1 MKRILKTKHKLIG
14 FIGIILVLDLV
25 LVGALMKPVNADRK
39 TEDYDAAA
47 EISTSL
53 NVAAMQAKL
62 TLEDESKA
70 VIKSGKAER
79 TKTQGTEKWLDTLET
94 LEGQIFAHGITYS
107 WYHPASSYESAVNGN
122 HHVNCAA
129 YVSWGL
135 QRMGLLPHGTT
146 FYISDT
152 LHGKGASYIKNSE
165 YFTVKYNLGHP
176 GSAGLEPGD
185 IVGWKTHTCVYA
197 GKDSNGNMLWY
208 TAGGSDVSSKNLG
221 PRTKK
226 YANKNITV
234 LIRIN
239 YDKIPKN

>member
-1 MKRILKTKHKLIG
+1 MNIM
-14 FIGIILVLDLV
+14 LVLDLV
-25 LVGALMKPVNADRK
+25 LVGALVEVVEAADRK

-62 TLEDESKA
+62 TVEDESKA

-107 WYHPASSYESAVNGN
+107 WYHPASSYESAINGN
-122 HHVNCAA
+122 HHVNWRNLATVGPSENGSSA
-129 YVSWGL
+129 SRNYVLHFRYPSRKGCFL
-135 QRMGLLPHGTT
+135 HQELRVFHREVQLGSPGKCRTGAGRYRRMEDAHLCLRR
-146 FYISDT
+146 
-152 LHGKGASYIKNSE
+152 KG
-165 YFTVKYNLGHP
+165 FQQ
-176 GSAGLEPGD
+176 
-185 IVGWKTHTCVYA
+185 
-197 GKDSNGNMLWY
+197 NMLWY